1 MKTKLTSTE
10 AENVLQKRC
19 SGGISYVFLGVLHR
33 CFTGII
39 SRICVDFQNTFFLE
53 QLSNAAWV
61 VLSTSTE
68 DYEFWMF
75 MHIWDKLF
83 KNRPSKICA
92 IHPLKNFIWSILEY
106 FVPYMEIVSNK
117 NCRNFLAWKCHFLYF
132 EFRFFFYFLVWYFTE
147 RFWNNLTK

>member
-39 SRICVDFQNTFFLE
+39 SRIWAGFQNTFFLE

-83 KNRPSKICA
+83 KNGPSKICG

-117 NCRNFLAWKCHFLYF
+117 NCRNFLAWKCHFCILSF
-132 EFRFFFYFLVWYFTE
+132 VSSFIF
-147 RFWNNLTK
+147 